1 MEPPSEDPP
10 LKPNIALTDEE
21 AEMYERIGGA
31 LNCAGRIDPQVLIA
45 TALMDIAGQL
55 MRMNVH
61 LAKIAEQKGA
71 V

>member
-1 MEPPSEDPP
+1 MSEATETPP

-21 AEMYERIGGA
+21 YEMYERIGGA
-31 LNCAGRIDPQVLIA
+31 LNCAARIDPQVLIA

-61 LAKIAEQKGA
+61 LAKIANREGS
-71 V
+71 